1 MSFHQWRT
9 QLRVHHALTRL
20 AAGKSVTD
28 TALAC
33 GWANP
38 TTFIE
43 AFAALVGE
51 TPGRHRNRQQPLQR
65 APGRSHAV

>member
-1 MSFHQWRT
+1 MMSPPKVSRST
-9 QLRVHHALTRL
+9 IAANTLTHLGR
-20 AAGKSVTD
+20 
-28 TALAC
+28 
-33 GWANP
+33 ANP
-38 TTFIE
+38 TTFTE